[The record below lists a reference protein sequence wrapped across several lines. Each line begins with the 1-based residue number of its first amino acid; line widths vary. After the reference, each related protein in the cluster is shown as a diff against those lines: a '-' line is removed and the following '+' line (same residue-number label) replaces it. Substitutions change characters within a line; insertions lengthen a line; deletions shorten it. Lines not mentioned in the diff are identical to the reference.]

1 MRVKSEV
8 LKSWKWN
15 EIWVSLGERRTA
27 VVYVWI
33 RVQGSTSFIRFFFL
47 FFFLPPSLVFLRR
60 CTAALTSVE
69 YIQRALAHTPWFR
82 GKLQVK
88 RWRWGTKE
96 MLCVC
101 VCSQRLYHVKKE
113 RDSDQSHNNIQHML
127 SPMKTGNENRTDWE
141 RHRFLTTL
149 GHKAVLYGL
158 M

>member
-1 MRVKSEV
+1 
-8 LKSWKWN
+8 
-15 EIWVSLGERRTA
+15 
-27 VVYVWI
+27 
-33 RVQGSTSFIRFFFL
+33 
-47 FFFLPPSLVFLRR
+47 
-60 CTAALTSVE
+60 
-69 YIQRALAHTPWFR
+69 
-82 GKLQVK
+82 
-88 RWRWGTKE
+88 

-158 M
+158 IGLMLLLGFIYFFASTFFLSLLGGLMLYCTKCVSN